1 MKIAG
6 FLLMLAGWG
15 IVVTAALL
23 LRKPVPKTVFVLA
36 GMAIEVLGLVLA
48 ARAHPP
54 ARGARKD
61 A

>member
-15 IVVTAALL
+15 IVATAAWL
-23 LRKPVPKTVFVLA
+23 LRTTVAETAFVLA
-36 GMAIEVLGLVLA
+36 GIAIEIVGFVLA
-48 ARAHPP
+48 ARAHLP
-54 ARGARKD
+54 RGARND

>member
-15 IVVTAALL
+15 IVVTAVLL
-23 LRKPVPKTVFVLA
+23 LRTPVAKTAFVLA
-36 GMAIEVLGLVLA
+36 GIAIEVVGFVLA
-48 ARAHPP
+48 ARAHLP
-54 ARGARKD
+54 RGARND